1 MREWPEVDVVRQRVL
16 HDDRQPVDGLESQGP
31 DVQVVNG
38 GLQLGRPAGHALLQ
52 SFVQLTHLGLGL
64 LASGTALSVG
74 ALLVYCGLMFALGTA
89 DDVWHMRP
97 GAKLAG
103 QAVVTAVFLAI
114 APRISLTGI
123 ALIDLPLVF
132 VWLVGITNALNL
144 LDNIDGLCAGIAGIA
159 GVFAV
164 KDTL

>member
-1 MREWPEVDVVRQRVL
+1 MGNFEVRLIAPSGTALAAAAVLTPVVRSLATRAGFLAV
-16 HDDRQPVDGLESQGP
+16 PVDNRWHRRS
-31 DVQVVNG
+31 V
-38 GLQLGRPAGHALLQ
+38 ALLGVVAIVGA
-52 SFVQLTHLGLGL
+52 FALGL
-64 LASGTALSVG
+64 LASGTAPSVG
-74 ALLVYCGLMFALGTA
+74 ALRVYCGLMFALGTA

-97 GAKLAG
+97 GTKLAG

-132 VWLVGITNALNL
+132 VWLVGITKALNL

-159 GVFAV
+159 GGFPV
-164 KDTL
+164 